1 MKTRMIIVALMAALL
16 IPFSAQAQN
25 SNFDALKK
33 KNDKKFEDHKQRI
46 ENTFRARREAMNK
59 EFELALRQPWEKK
72 AGKKAVPTPKKK
84 DKDLPPI
91 VIEEKDKQTPPK
103 DKPIIIEEI
112 PIVPEPEPAPEP
124 TYPIEE
130 IPGPDQEVSS
140 FTVYGTQFK
149 VRYPAT
155 PKIQGVEESQVAD
168 FWLTLCGPDYDNMLV
183 DLLDQ
188 KTKLSLCDWAYMKV
202 VDKFTESIYGSESA
216 PESVVLQA
224 YILTQSGFRLY
235 LARDSKKALH
245 KLIPTDLDVYKY
257 PYVVVDGRKC
267 YLFDSAGDKS
277 YYVMGQAL
285 EGTVPMSVMLVR
297 ENSFATAK
305 GEPRTLKSRDY
316 PAATVTAN
324 SNKNLIEFYNGYPES
339 FANNDGTSRWRF
351 YANTPLS
358 SIAKE
363 SIYPKLK
370 EVIKDMNDFQAASVL
385 LNFVQTAFVYEYDD
399 KVWGRDRAFFA
410 DETLFYPYSD
420 CEDRSILFTRLVRDL
435 IGRPAVLIYYPG
447 HLATA
452 VNFSGEV
459 NGDYLMIDGKKYV
472 ICDPTYIGAPI
483 GLTMPGMD
491 NAGAKVIKL

>member
-1 MKTRMIIVALMAALL
+1 MTGRIILVALAAALT
-16 IPFSAQAQN
+16 FSLPAQAQN
-25 SNFDALKK
+25 NAFDALKK
-33 KNDKKFEDHKQRI
+33 KNDKKFQDQIAKV

-59 EFELALRQPWEKK
+59 EFEQALRQPWEKK
-72 AGKKAVPTPKKK
+72 SGKKAVPTPKKK
-84 DKDLPPI
+84 DKDLPPV

-103 DKPIIIEEI
+103 DNPIVIEEI
-112 PIVPEPEPAPEP
+112 PTVPVPEPTPEP

-130 IPGPDQEVSS
+130 IPGQEQETAS
-140 FTVYGTQFK
+140 FAVYGTSFK
-149 VRYPAT
+149 VRYPGV
-155 PKIQGVEESQVAD
+155 PRLKGVEESQVAD
-168 FWLTLCGPDYDNMLV
+168 FWMTLCGPDYDNMLV
-183 DLLDQ
+183 DLLEQ
-188 KTKLSLCDWAYMKV
+188 KNKLSLCDWAYLKV
-202 VDKFTESIYGSESA
+202 VEKFTADLYGSANA
-216 PESVVLQA
+216 PEAVVMQA

-245 KLIPTDLDVYKY
+245 KLIATDLDVYKY
-257 PYVVVDGRKC
+257 PYVVVGGSKC
-267 YLFDSAGDKS
+267 YMFDGADDKS

-297 ENSFATAK
+297 ENAFATAE
-305 GEPRTLKSRDY
+305 GDPRTLKSRDY

-324 SNKNLIEFYNGYPES
+324 SNKNLIEFYNDYPES
-339 FANNDGTSRWRF
+339 YANNDGTTRWRF

-358 SIAKE
+358 DIAKE

-370 EVIKDMNDFQAASVL
+370 DVIKDMNDFQASSVL
-385 LNFVQTAFVYEYDD
+385 LNFVQTAFVYEYDN

-420 CEDRSILFTRLVRDL
+420 CEDRSILFSRLVRDL
-435 IGRPAVLIYYPG
+435 VGRPVVLIYYPG

-459 NGDYLMIDGKKYV
+459 SGDYLLIDGKKYV